1 MDFIMSEV
9 PDVKQKRIIEATPP
23 GGFKHRVMRWEFMLL
38 ALFAC
43 IVVMNIN
50 LSPNFLVAHNLFTN
64 INTFLVRS
72 LVALSMAYCLL
83 LGEIDLSVGSIVVL
97 TSTLLGVVFN
107 ATGSILLGIATALF
121 VGTLCGALNG
131 FILVKFQELPAMIVT
146 LGTMILFRGF
156 AERILG
162 DGSTGGMRDVA
173 WFAQLYDARIGPV
186 PYFFIFFCLL
196 IGVFWF
202 IMHKTPFGRQMFAI
216 GANRIATNYAGI
228 NVSKVRLI
236 VFSISGLMCGV
247 SSVFFTSWMGTVR
260 SNVGE
265 GYEIEAIAMCVLGGM
280 STAGGKGTF
289 PGVVIAIFTIGM
301 LRFGLGL
308 INVNPQTVRII
319 IGALLITVVTLQNV
333 RTSIGSKSAAKK
345 A

>member
-1 MDFIMSEV
+1 MSDAPET
-9 PDVKQKRIIEATPP
+9 KTKREIDATPKRSI
-23 GGFKHRVMRWEFMLL
+23 KHSLMRWEFMLF
-38 ALFAC
+38 ALFC
-43 IVVMNIN
+43 CVIIMNIN

-64 INTFLVRS
+64 VNTFLVRS

-107 ATGSILLGIATALF
+107 ATGSILMGIITALA

-131 FILVKFQELPAMIVT
+131 FLLIKFQELPAMIVT
-146 LGTMILFRGF
+146 LGTMILFRGL

-162 DGSTGGMRDVA
+162 DGSTGGMREVE

-202 IMHKTPFGRQMFAI
+202 VMHKTPFGRQMFAI
-216 GANRIATNYAGI
+216 GANRVATNYAGI
-228 NVSKVRLI
+228 NVSKVRFI
-236 VFSISGLMCGV
+236 VFSLSGLMCGI

-319 IGALLITVVTLQNV
+319 IGALLITVVTVQNV
-333 RTSIGSKSAAKK
+333 RLSFGGKSAAGK